1 MAERPTLRLFSF
13 NHRNTSLADRD
24 EIAFTRDQIREFL
37 PRAAE
42 AFGGEHAVLSTCNRT
57 EFYHWGDPER
67 ARWSDY
73 WAFIADFKSIDTEE
87 FGAPKRA
94 RNCGAARHLCRVA
107 ASLESLALGENEI
120 LGQVK
125 DAHELVLEVDYDSAA
140 LDELFQI
147 AIRAGKEVRTETEL
161 CRGSVSVS
169 SVAVDLAT
177 KIFGSFA
184 DRNILLVGAG
194 ETAETAAEHFRG
206 AGASQFLVANRS
218 EATGTA
224 LAERFDGE
232 YLPLDELEEAV
243 ERADVSVVATG
254 AQEPLVTE
262 PMVQSAMRARRGDPI
277 FLIDISNPRNVEPS
291 CADLPSV
298 YLYNMDDLQQ
308 AVAEN
313 LESRR
318 DQIPAAEEI
327 IDSYVEQWDR
337 WHQEQIVAPTI
348 STLAQFFERMRQKE
362 LSRHDELSESERT
375 RLENFSKGLIKK
387 LLHNPITNLRSAVE
401 DDSLSS
407 EQIDLVWT
415 LYNLREFEE
424 RSDEN

>member
-1 MAERPTLRLFSF
+1 MAERPTLRLFSY

-24 EIAFTRDQIREFL
+24 EIAFPHDQIRNFL
-37 PRAAE
+37 PRVAE
-42 AFGGEHAVLSTCNRT
+42 EFDGEHAVLSTCNRT
-57 EFYHWGDPER
+57 EFYHWGDPD
-67 ARWSDY
+67 ATPWADY
-73 WAFIADFKSIDTEE
+73 WAFIAEFKDIDPAE

-94 RNCGAARHLCRVA
+94 RNCGAARHLCRAA

-120 LGQVK
+120 LGRIK
-125 DAHELVLEVDYDSAA
+125 DAHELVLEADYDSAA

-177 KIFGSFA
+177 KIFGSFD
-184 DRNILLVGAG
+184 DRVILLVGAG
-194 ETAETAAEHFRG
+194 ETAETAAEHFQG

-218 EATGTA
+218 RNTGQA
-224 LAERFDGE
+224 LAERFEGE
-232 YLPLDELEEAV
+232 YLPLDDLESAV
-243 ERADVSVVATG
+243 RRADVSVVAAG

-262 PMVQSAMRARRGDPI
+262 SMVQSAMRARRGDPI

-291 CADLPSV
+291 CAELPSV

-308 AVAEN
+308 VVAEN

-318 DQIPAAEEI
+318 DQIPAAEAI
-327 IDSYVEQWDR
+327 IESYVDQWDR

-362 LSRHDELSESERT
+362 LSRHDELSDSERA
-375 RLENFSKGLIKK
+375 RLENFSKGLVKK

-401 DDSLSS
+401 DDTLSS

-415 LYNLREFEE
+415 LYNLRDFEE
-424 RSDEN
+424 TPNET